1 MKTTILTVCAAALL
15 FTSCKKC
22 YECRVMTK
30 TTNSYGNLQSEPPV
44 IINKCGMTAR
54 QARLFVEQNTYETTT
69 VINGKT
75 YVTQTNTICK

>member
-1 MKTTILTVCAAALL
+1 MKTIYTLCAVALL

-22 YECRVMTK
+22 YECRVMVK

-54 QARLFVEQNTYETTT
+54 QARLFMEQNSYQTTT
-69 VINGKT
+69 VINNKT
-75 YVTQTNTICK
+75 VTTQSTTICN